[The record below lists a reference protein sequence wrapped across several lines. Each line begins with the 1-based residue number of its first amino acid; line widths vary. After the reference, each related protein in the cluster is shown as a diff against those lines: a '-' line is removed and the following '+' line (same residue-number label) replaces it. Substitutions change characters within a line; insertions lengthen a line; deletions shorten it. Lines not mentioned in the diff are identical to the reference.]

1 MSYRIILHIRG
12 VRLHFTKELMVKEG
26 DLLRLGR
33 VDTND
38 IVISDQRISRSHLE
52 MQWRCGQF
60 VVKDLNSKHGTYL
73 HNESMKETFVWETQ
87 EVLGVGDTELYFE
100 VLEGSNLNNVDD
112 QISSNNTQLANISNT
127 LEPWGESLN
136 FYLNQDLA
144 PYQRKKEM
152 RAPDQMINLL
162 LRTLFVPFVILFGLF
177 IAFPTFLS
185 CMITLGYAGIALLL
199 SNSLLA
205 KTARVD
211 QFSLPITSSIFKM
224 HKQILQKID
233 KLDEADRGMLGSI
246 GQEIQKFV
254 LHRLPRMEKDIYTLN
269 QSLKPG
275 MHGRLQKKRAAM
287 EKKLEETEEGLI
299 KKQLQRSISIMDKQ
313 INLNKRI
320 DNLLM
325 SLLLKLEDFKS
336 QLEILEGTIVAQG
349 FHEVPIEFTNHFLEL
364 QRDID
369 EFYEEYNRLDQIQ
382 KLEGNE
388 ELLNNSSASN

>member
-12 VRLHFTKELMVKEG
+12 IRLHFTKELMVKEG

-73 HNESMKETFVWETQ
+73 HNESMKETFVWDAH

-100 VLEGSNLNNVDD
+100 VLD
-112 QISSNNTQLANISNT
+112 SSSLDNANGRTSAANTQLINLAET
-127 LEPWGESLN
+127 VEPWGESLN

-152 RAPDQMINLL
+152 RAPDQMVNLL

-211 QFSLPITSSIFKM
+211 QFSLPITTSIFKM
-224 HKQILQKID
+224 HKQILHKID

-246 GQEIQKFV
+246 GQEIRKFV

-275 MHGRLQKKRAAM
+275 MHGKLQKKRAAM
-287 EKKLEETEEGLI
+287 EKKLEETEEVLI
-299 KKQLQRSISIMDKQ
+299 RKQLQRSISIMDKQ

-349 FHEVPIEFTNHFLEL
+349 FNEIPVEFTNHFLEL

-382 KLEGNE
+382 QLESNE
-388 ELLNNSSASN
+388 ELLNNTSAGN

>member
-1 MSYRIILHIRG
+1 MNYRVLLHIRG
-12 VRLHFTKELMVKEG
+12 IRLHFTRELVVKEG

-33 VDTND
+33 VDGND
-38 IVISDQRISRSHLE
+38 VVINDQRISRSHLE
-52 MQWRCGQF
+52 MQWRSGQF

-73 HNESMKETFVWETQ
+73 HNEPMKETFVWETH

-100 VLEGSNLNNVDD
+100 VLEGSNLNNIDD
-112 QISSNNTQLANISNT
+112 KISSNNTQLANISNT

-152 RAPDQMINLL
+152 KAPDQMVNLL

-185 CMITLGYAGIALLL
+185 CMITLGYAGVALLL

>member
-1 MSYRIILHIRG
+1 MNYRVLLHIRG
-12 VRLHFTKELMVKEG
+12 IRLHFTRELVIKEG

-33 VDTND
+33 VDGND
-38 IVISDQRISRSHLE
+38 VVINDQRISRSHLE
-52 MQWRCGQF
+52 MQWRSGQF

-73 HNESMKETFVWETQ
+73 HNEPMKETFVWETH

-100 VLEGSNLNNVDD
+100 VLDGSNLNNIDD
-112 QISSNNTQLANISNT
+112 KISSNNTQLANISNT

-152 RAPDQMINLL
+152 KAPDQMVNLL

-185 CMITLGYAGIALLL
+185 CMITLGYAGVALLL